1 MVRRGHV
8 TAVTVP
14 AADSADADERL
25 VIVTE
30 RAPGTGRAD
39 PAPAVEAI
47 PVAVLDRHGIAASD
61 VRFVAAGSIPRTT
74 SGKLV
79 RGACRAAYVIGVWR

>member
-8 TAVTVP
+8 TAFTVP
-14 AADSADADERL
+14 AADTADVDERL

-39 PAPAVEAI
+39 PASAVEA
-47 PVAVLDRHGIAASD
+47 VRAAVLDRHGIAAAD
-61 VRFVAAGSIPRTT
+61 VRFVAAGAIPRTT
-74 SGKLV
+74 SGKLA
-79 RGACRAAYVIGVWR
+79 RGASRAAYLNGLWR